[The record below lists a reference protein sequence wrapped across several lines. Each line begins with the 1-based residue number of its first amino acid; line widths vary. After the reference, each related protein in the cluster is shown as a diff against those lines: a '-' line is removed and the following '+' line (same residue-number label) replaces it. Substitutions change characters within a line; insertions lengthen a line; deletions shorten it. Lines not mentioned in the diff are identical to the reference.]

1 MRSTS
6 IYSRKTGTEGLNLEI
21 LLLALLV
28 IGAGVFIVPQVLKQR
43 TLDSPLNTITDCHRG
58 MSALA
63 LSTKEYE
70 PRVKGHYYART
81 DRQNDREPYVR
92 RSSYQED
99 EEEYDEDFIP
109 YPSDKIRVEM
119 ETRRQRI
126 MVTLLIIALGTGIMT
141 LVPKIRWIIPIHIA
155 VLVLLAGYSLLVIL
169 LPYYERR
176 R

>member
-1 MRSTS
+1 M
-6 IYSRKTGTEGLNLEI
+6 EI

-28 IGAGVFIVPQVLKQR
+28 IGAGVLIVPQVLKQR
-43 TLDSPLNTITDCHRG
+43 TLDSPLNTITDFHRG

-70 PRVKGHYYART
+70 PRVEGHYYART

-92 RSSYQED
+92 RSSYQE
-99 EEEYDEDFIP
+99 EEEEGYDEDFIP
-109 YPSDKIRVEM
+109 YPSDKVRVEM

-141 LVPKIRWIIPIHIA
+141 LVPKIRWIIPIHIV

-169 LPYYERR
+169 LPYYEGRR
-176 R
+176 